1 MVAERFHGRAD
12 PLQKKAPWL
21 SQVSRPCPAL
31 PNAASAT
38 HLSEDL
44 PLSPAVTTYAALVIA
59 VVLEIIATS
68 LLKASEQFTRL
79 WPTVA
84 SIASY
89 AAAFVLLAKSIQ
101 RGMQVGVAY
110 AVWSG
115 LGTTVI
121 VVIGALFLSE
131 PVTALKVLGVAL
143 VIAGVVVLNLGGAH

>member
-1 MVAERFHGRAD
+1 MAYVFLGLA
-12 PLQKKAPWL
+12 
-21 SQVSRPCPAL
+21 
-31 PNAASAT
+31 
-38 HLSEDL
+38 
-44 PLSPAVTTYAALVIA
+44 IA
-59 VVLEIIATS
+59 VEILGTS
-68 LLKASEQFTRL
+68 LLKSTDGFTRL

-84 SIASY
+84 SVASY
-89 AAAFVLLAKSIQ
+89 ATSFIMLAKSIQ

-121 VVIGALFLSE
+121 VVIGALFLGE